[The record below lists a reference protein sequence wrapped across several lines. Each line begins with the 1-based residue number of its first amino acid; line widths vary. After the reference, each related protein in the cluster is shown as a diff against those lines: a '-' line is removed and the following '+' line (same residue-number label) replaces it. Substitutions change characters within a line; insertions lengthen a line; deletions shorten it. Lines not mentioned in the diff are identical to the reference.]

1 MPIVTQTRMRAWFF
15 FLLAAAGMI
24 AQNVECFTAN
34 LGSAQRLA
42 PARAATFA
50 ARRRAGCIVMQS
62 QGGDGGRN
70 DNNKWSADVQDED
83 AERIESGKVAV
94 ASALVGSI
102 VAAPLALL
110 IPGEFSA

>member
-1 MPIVTQTRMRAWFF
+1 MRASF
-15 FLLAAAGMI
+15 FLLAAAGMV
-24 AQNVECFTAN
+24 ATNVECFTVKLAP
-34 LGSAQRLA
+34 AQRLA
-42 PARAATFA
+42 PARASTCA
-50 ARRRAGCIVMQS
+50 ARRGGSCIVMQS
-62 QGGDGGRN
+62 QGGDGGR
-70 DNNKWSADVQDED
+70 DENNKWSADVQDED